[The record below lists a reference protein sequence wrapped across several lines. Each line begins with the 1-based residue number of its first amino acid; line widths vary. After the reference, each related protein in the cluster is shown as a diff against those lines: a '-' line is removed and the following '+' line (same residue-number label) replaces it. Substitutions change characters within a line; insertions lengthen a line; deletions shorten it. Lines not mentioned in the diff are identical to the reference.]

1 MRKIKMFFVSL
12 LAMMLALFCFASCGE
27 AGKYTLVSYQ
37 KSNGDVTIVAES
49 ASFVELGKENEA
61 TISIDLGI
69 FTLNGEGTW
78 AKSEEEKKTL
88 LLDLNIGD
96 YKAVKSGKT
105 LKVTINM
112 LGAETIFI
120 FEK

>member
-1 MRKIKMFFVSL
+1 M
-12 LAMMLALFCFASCGE
+12 
-27 AGKYTLVSYQ
+27 
-37 KSNGDVTIVAES
+37 
-49 ASFVELGKENEA
+49 
-61 TISIDLGI
+61 
-69 FTLNGEGTW
+69 NGEGTW

-112 LGAETIFI
+112 LGAETIFT